1 MSKMLGNRIDYLA
14 DATSE
19 VLQACGI
26 ERIDGVQSVISFRR
40 SEQTV
45 IDNESELPA
54 EYIVTKITTV
64 PDKTKIKNAIKAGQE
79 VAGARLVEKRNIQIK

>member
-1 MSKMLGNRIDYLA
+1 M
-14 DATSE
+14 
-19 VLQACGI
+19 
-26 ERIDGVQSVISFRR
+26 
-40 SEQTV
+40 

-79 VAGARLVEKRNIQIK
+79 VAGARLVEKRKIQIK